1 MTITST
7 EELRG
12 WLDAGAAL
20 AGNDFDAAAIGLL
33 DFAGLL
39 DRRDVRA
46 HVQIETVP
54 DRDGRDVRAAW
65 IDWPALADVQKIGTL
80 GGTQHRLLRL
90 ALSIAHRTS
99 IDLRG
104 ALSDLGHAHARAV
117 LAAVVRALGLAGDV
131 DFTDSPAYL
140 ARRRADQEA
149 VQALLADRG
158 LDADGEPT
166 TDARS

>member
-12 WLDAGAAL
+12 LLDAGAVL
-20 AGNDFDAAAIGLL
+20 RGNDFHAAAIGLL

-46 HVQIETVP
+46 HVQIEAVP
-54 DRDGRDVRAAW
+54 DHDGRDVRAAW
-65 IDWPALADVQKIGTL
+65 IDWPALADVEKIGTL
-80 GGTQHRLLRL
+80 GGAQHRLLRL
-90 ALSIAHRTS
+90 ALSIAHGTP

-131 DFTDSPAYL
+131 EISDSAAYL
-140 ARRRADQEA
+140 ARRRADQDA
-149 VQALLADRG
+149 VHELLADRG
-158 LDADGEPT
+158 PGADGEPT

>member
-12 WLDAGAAL
+12 WLDAGAVL
-20 AGNDFDAAAIGLL
+20 RGNDFDAAAIGLL

-54 DRDGRDVRAAW
+54 DRNGRDVRAAW

-80 GGTQHRLLRL
+80 GGAQHRLLRL
-90 ALSIAHRTS
+90 ALSIAHVTP
-99 IDLRG
+99 INLHG

-117 LAAVVRALGLAGDV
+117 LAAVVRALGLAEDV
-131 DFTDSPAYL
+131 EITDSAAYL
-140 ARRRADQEA
+140 ARRRAHEDA
-149 VQALLADRG
+149 VHELLADRG

-166 TDARS
+166 IDARS